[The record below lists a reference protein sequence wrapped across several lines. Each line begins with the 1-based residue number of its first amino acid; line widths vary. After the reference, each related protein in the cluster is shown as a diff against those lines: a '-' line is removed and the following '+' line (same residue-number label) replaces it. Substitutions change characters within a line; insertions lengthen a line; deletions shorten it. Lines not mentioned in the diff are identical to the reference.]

1 MDRNKRDSLY
11 ECDRIQ
17 RERHDT
23 ESREWSWS
31 IHDRDLRNGETFEKL
46 MHDLRKVLKLFPAN
60 FVRCFMNDISLLCDE
75 ENTRWSDGI
84 NEEEHEIMRKVL
96 A

>member
-1 MDRNKRDSLY
+1 MYRNQRNILY
-11 ECDRIQ
+11 ECDRVQ
-17 RERHDT
+17 RQSDDT

-31 IHDRDLRNGETFEKL
+31 IHDRDLRNGETFKEF

-60 FVRCFMNDISLLCDE
+60 FMRYFMNLTSFMENE
-75 ENTRWSDGI
+75 ELTRWSDGVD
-84 NEEEHEIMRKVL
+84 EEEHEIMRKVL